1 MQLQTSM
8 TAKPLL
14 KWVGGKTQIMDAL
27 LERFPVAIQDY
38 HEPFLG
44 GGSVLLATLQRGISG
59 TVYASDLNPHLIALY
74 QQVQESPRPLIAV
87 LRVLERNYRR
97 AASRAVQD
105 VNREPRN
112 PTEAQTSAESYYYW
126 IRGEYNRLHS
136 LGHCSHVTTAMTVF
150 LNRTCFRG
158 LYREGP
164 RGFNVPFGHY
174 KNPAICDEANILAVS
189 TLIQGVVF
197 RCQSFEV
204 SMAGATEHDFVY
216 LDPPY
221 VPETAT
227 SFVGYTADGFSSHAA
242 LFTAIK
248 EIPCPFLLSN
258 ANVALVREAFPS
270 TEFQVDV
277 ISARRAIHSKE
288 PGSKTEE
295 VLIRRLI

>member
-1 MQLQTSM
+1 
-8 TAKPLL
+8 
-14 KWVGGKTQIMDAL
+14 MDAL
-27 LERFPVAIQDY
+27 LSRFPTVIQDY

-44 GGSVLLATLQRGISG
+44 GGSVLLALLQRGGLSG

-74 QQVQESPRPLIAV
+74 QQVQEAPRPLIAV
-87 LRVLERNYRR
+87 LRVLERNYQR
-97 AASRAVQD
+97 ASLRTPQE
-105 VNREPRN
+105 VNREPQN
-112 PTEAQTSAESYYYW
+112 PTEAQGSAESYYYW

-189 TLIQGVVF
+189 ALIQGVVF

-204 SMAGATEHDFVY
+204 SIAAATENDFVY

-221 VPETAT
+221 VPESAT
-227 SFVGYTADGFSSHAA
+227 SFVGYTADGFPGSSHAA

-248 EIPCPFLLSN
+248 DLPCPFLLSN

-277 ISARRAIHSKE
+277 VSARRAIHSKE

-295 VLIRRLI
+295 VLIRRPI

>member
-1 MQLQTSM
+1 MI
-8 TAKPLL
+8 AKPLL
-14 KWVGGKTQIMDAL
+14 KWVGGKTQIMDAV
-27 LERFPVAIQDY
+27 LERFPASIQDY

-44 GGSVLLATLQRGISG
+44 GGSVLLATLGRGGISG
-59 TVYASDLNPHLIALY
+59 TAYASDLNPHLIALY
-74 QQVQESPRPLIAV
+74 EQVQTAPRPLIAV
-87 LRVLERNYRR
+87 LRVLERNYQR
-97 AASRAVQD
+97 AALRVPQE

-126 IRGEYNRLHS
+126 IRGEYNRLHG
-136 LGHCSHVTTAMTVF
+136 LGHCSHVTTAMTIF

-174 KNPAICDEANILAVS
+174 KNPAICDEANIMAVS
-189 TLIQGVVF
+189 ALIQGVVF
-197 RCQSFEV
+197 RNQSFEASLMDV
-204 SMAGATEHDFVY
+204 SEHDFVY

-227 SFVGYTADGFSSHAA
+227 SFVGYTADGFSSHAT
-242 LFTAIK
+242 LFQLVK
-248 EIPCPFLLSN
+248 DLPCPFLLSN

-270 TEFQVDV
+270 SEFQVDV
-277 ISARRAIHSKE
+277 VSARRAIHSKE

-295 VLIRRLI
+295 VLIHPLI

>member
-1 MQLQTSM
+1 M

-14 KWVGGKTQIMDAL
+14 KWVGGKTQIMDAV
-27 LERFPVAIQDY
+27 LERFPASIQDY

-44 GGSVLLATLQRGISG
+44 GGSVLLATLQRVTG

-74 QQVQESPRPLIAV
+74 QQVQTAPRPLIMV
-87 LRVLERNYRR
+87 LRVLERNYQR
-97 AASRAVQD
+97 ASSRVPQE

-126 IRGEYNRLHS
+126 IRGEYNRLHG

-164 RGFNVPFGHY
+164 HGFNVPFGHY

-189 TLIQGVVF
+189 ALIQGVVF

-204 SMAGATEHDFVY
+204 SLANVAEHDFIY

-221 VPETAT
+221 VPEVAT
-227 SFVGYTADGFSSHAA
+227 SFVGYTADGFPGSSHAA
-242 LFTAIK
+242 LFAAIK
-248 EIPCPFLLSN
+248 ELPCPFLLSN

-270 TEFQVDV
+270 TDFQVDIV
-277 ISARRAIHSKE
+277 SARRAIHSTK
-288 PGSKTEE
+288 PGSRCEE
-295 VLIRRLI
+295 VLIRRPI

>member
-1 MQLQTSM
+1 M

-27 LERFPVAIQDY
+27 LSRFPATIQDY

-44 GGSVLLATLQRGISG
+44 GGSVLLATLQRGGLSG

-74 QQVQESPRPLIAV
+74 KQVQEAPRPLIAV
-87 LRVLERNYRR
+87 LRVLERNYQR
-97 AASRAVQD
+97 ASLRAPQE
-105 VNREPRN
+105 VNREPQN

-126 IRGEYNRLHS
+126 IRGEYNRLHG
-136 LGHCSHVTTAMTVF
+136 LGHQSHVTTAMTIF

-189 TLIQGVVF
+189 ALIQGVVF
-197 RCQSFEV
+197 RCQSFEASLAV
-204 SMAGATEHDFVY
+204 VTEHDFVY

-221 VPETAT
+221 VPESAT
-227 SFVGYTADGFSSHAA
+227 SFVGYTADGFPGSSHAA

-248 EIPCPFLLSN
+248 ELPCPFLLSN
-258 ANVALVREAFPS
+258 ANVALVREAFPL

-277 ISARRAIHSKE
+277 VSARRAIHSKE

-295 VLIRRLI
+295 VLIRPSI

>member
-1 MQLQTSM
+1 M

-27 LERFPVAIQDY
+27 LSRFPATIQDY

-44 GGSVLLATLQRGISG
+44 GGSVLLTVLQRGLSG
-59 TVYASDLNPHLIALY
+59 TAYASDLNPHLIALY
-74 QQVQESPRPLIAV
+74 QQVQVAPRPLIAV

-97 AASRAVQD
+97 AAERAVQE

-136 LGHCSHVTTAMTVF
+136 LGHHSHVTTAMTIF

-189 TLIQGVVF
+189 ALIQGVVF
-197 RCQSFEV
+197 RCQSFEA
-204 SMAGATEHDFVY
+204 SLAEATEDAFVY

-221 VPETAT
+221 VPEFAT
-227 SFVGYTADGFSSHAA
+227 SFVGYTADGFPGTSHAA
-242 LFTAIK
+242 LFTIVK
-248 EIPCPFLLSN
+248 DLPCPFLLSN
-258 ANVALVREAFPS
+258 ANVALVREAFPP

-277 ISARRAIHSKE
+277 VSARRAIHSKE

-295 VLIRRLI
+295 VLICRLI